1 MAYLNGYVCY
11 KTKLMGPNWAEIWN
25 GAVIAHE
32 NVEGLRRIEL
42 KMMRN
47 K

>member
-1 MAYLNGYVCY
+1 MAYLNGYVWY

-25 GAVIAHE
+25 RAIIAYE
-32 NVEGLRRIEL
+32 NVEGLQKIEL
-42 KMMRN
+42 KTRN